1 MEGAEGDLWV
11 VVAVV
16 AKEIVD
22 LGGKVKFPRCRILH
36 VGSQVSATELMKFLC
51 PGSAVIGAVVVAP
64 DKSAAVAGDYG
75 TATAGHGGTARA
87 GVDGVATVGHSGTAT
102 AGRGGTATASVLGT
116 ATAGNYGTAT
126 AGNYGI
132 AAAGDYGTAAAG
144 DYGTATAGDYGTAA
158 AGDYGTATAGR
169 GGTVK
174 AGHRGVLCL
183 HWMSPDGRGR
193 LLVGYIGE
201 GGLEAYASYMGDNGA
216 FVRIA
221 APLAKES

>member
-144 DYGTATAGDYGTAA
+144 DYGTATAG
-158 AGDYGTATAGR
+158 R